1 LLSSPLN
8 SAISTVGA
16 ATEKEILNIMKEDG
30 KKLQEGLLM
39 RSMRL
44 YDKILFFMFPF
55 ISNLFQENLSKP
67 IMTYVFGN

>member
-1 LLSSPLN
+1 
-8 SAISTVGA
+8 
-16 ATEKEILNIMKEDG
+16 MKEDG

-44 YDKILFFMFPF
+44 NDKILFFMFPF

>member
-1 LLSSPLN
+1 MLSSPLN
-8 SAISTVGA
+8 SAVSTVRA

-30 KKLQEGLLM
+30 KKLKEGLLM